1 VIVYLWDAGRWCGV
15 SGSMPDALAA
25 DSRRGDSG
33 ATVEAARLV
42 DSTRSLVR
50 TYQRTGDGWSVQPG
64 ATTWR
69 ELKGRRAI
77 AV

>member
-1 VIVYLWDAGRWCGV
+1 MVYLWDAGRWCGV

-25 DSRRGDSG
+25 ADSRRGDGG
-33 ATVEAARLV
+33 ARVETARLV

-50 TYQRTGDGWSVQPG
+50 TYERTGDGWSVQPG

-69 ELKGRRAI
+69 ELIGRRAI